1 MKPHRQRPV
10 SLEDLLR
17 LKRAEKPPAE
27 FWRDFDRQLR
37 AKQLAALVEKR
48 PWWQELPSASLSFLN
63 RFRLPLGA
71 AALLG
76 LTLVS
81 LRDELSSFRTAPA
94 RPVAVDAAV
103 VGLPSSGPA
112 DLVALAPATA
122 DEADDTT
129 GTSAEPAAGPA
140 LVASHEANTP
150 APSASPSPAPATV
163 AGFGSLLPT
172 ATLPNSFATVPATR
186 LLGAHGGFESRVLP
200 SRAPVEPL
208 QQMSAPGES
217 RRSRL
222 LTAMVSSTAL
232 EASPRTTARAASR
245 IAEEQLYDQVQRFGA
260 RGDRLHVKF

>member
-17 LKRAEKPPAE
+17 LKRSERPPVE
-27 FWRDFDRQLR
+27 FWQDFDRQLR
-37 AKQLAALVEKR
+37 AKQLSALVRKR
-48 PWWQELPSASLSFLN
+48 PWWQELPSASFAFLT

-71 AALLG
+71 AALLA

-81 LRDELSSFRTAPA
+81 LRDEFGNS
-94 RPVAVDAAV
+94 RPVPAKAPVQDAAV
-103 VGLPSSGPA
+103 VGLPTGESLG
-112 DLVALAPATA
+112 ALAQTPSSAAESEEVA
-122 DEADDTT
+122 DSEESAHRFMPVAAQQT
-129 GTSAEPAAGPA
+129 GTVNPSVSP
-140 LVASHEANTP
+140 TP
-150 APSASPSPAPATV
+150 APAAAS
-163 AGFGSLLPT
+163 GFGSLLP
-172 ATLPNSFATVPATR
+172 AAPLPTSFASSTSTR
-186 LLGAHGGFESRVLP
+186 LLGTHSGFESRALP
-200 SRAPVEPL
+200 TRQPVEPL
-208 QQMSAPGES
+208 QQMAAPGES